1 MPPTAGASTPCLSP
15 AFGGYYSGAEDLFH
29 LVVRI
34 QVFVFNGQDVL
45 VDTSGLGSSSGRG
58 GGHIGGGGLAEELVD
73 LMNAAVNFVLELE
86 DKKGG

>member
-34 QVFVFNGQDVL
+34 QVFGFNAQHVL
-45 VDTSGLGSSSGRG
+45 VDTSGLGCGSRRG
-58 GGHIGGGGLAEELVD
+58 DHIGGGGLAKELVD

-86 DKKGG
+86 EKKGG